1 MGERASGSGLGA
13 KLTFSL
19 RAWSCEDSTSGAG
32 RSWRNGEASMVG
44 RSRRIE
50 VVDSLMDRTR
60 EVRADTELELST
72 YSPDRLRDPDEESL
86 VVWIESTRWTVDG

>member
-1 MGERASGSGLGA
+1 
-13 KLTFSL
+13 
-19 RAWSCEDSTSGAG
+19 
-32 RSWRNGEASMVG
+32 MVG